1 LDKALAAVL
10 LSVVL
15 KLAAVWDR
23 LGGRQAQPLRRE
35 QGGERVCGYGK
46 LSRTNLESVGVMDLF
61 SYRDAGQPQARLLA
75 DRMRPETLDEYIG
88 QEHIVEG
95 DQVSSILLY
104 GPPGSGKTTLANI
117 ISRRTEGEFVKL
129 NAVDAS
135 VKDVRDTIEQ
145 AKLNKSMYGRKTIL
159 FLDEVH
165 RFNTARQDALL
176 PAVEQGIII
185 FIGATT
191 ENPFHHVNGALLS
204 RSTLFRLEPLTRE
217 HSLQAMRRAL
227 GDKEKGLGFMKLRV
241 DEEALL
247 HIASMAN
254 GDIRRALNALELA
267 AVTTPSEPD
276 GTVHITLAVAE
287 ESIRKPT
294 VRADESVQYDV
305 LSAFH
310 KSLRGS
316 SDAALFWFLYAVE
329 KLGMDPMTFLRR
341 LIVMCSED
349 IGLANPQAMVQAVT
363 AMDAYHK
370 IGWPEAKYN
379 IAQAILFAVESPKS
393 NAAALAIGNVMGT
406 IEHAGTLEVPLHLRD
421 AHYSGAE
428 KLGHVGYKYPHDYP
442 GHYVE
447 QQYLPDSLRRKSF
460 YEATEQGMEDKIRQN
475 QARRRRGGAG

>member
-1 LDKALAAVL
+1 MKEAA
-10 LSVVL
+10 
-15 KLAAVWDR
+15 
-23 LGGRQAQPLRRE
+23 
-35 QGGERVCGYGK
+35 
-46 LSRTNLESVGVMDLF
+46 VMDLF
-61 SYRDAGQPQARLLA
+61 TYQQAEQPRARLLA
-75 DRMRPETLDEYIG
+75 DRMRPQTLDEYIG
-88 QEHIVEG
+88 QEHIVGPGKLLRRAIEG

-104 GPPGSGKTTLANI
+104 GPPGCGKTTLANI
-117 ISRRTEGEFVKL
+117 ISQQTEGEFVRL
-129 NAVDAS
+129 NAVDAT
-135 VKDVRDTIEQ
+135 VKDVRETIEL
-145 AKLNKSMYGRKTIL
+145 AKNNKALYGRKTIL

-176 PAVEQGIII
+176 PAVEQGIIV

-204 RSTLFRLEPLTRE
+204 RSTLFQLEPLTKE
-217 HSLQAMRRAL
+217 HSKLAMSRAL
-227 GDKEKGLGFMKLRV
+227 TDVERGLGFMRLRA
-241 DEEALL
+241 DEEALEHL
-247 HIASMAN
+247 AAMAG

-276 GTVHITLAVAE
+276 GSVHITLAVAE

-294 VRADESVQYDV
+294 VRADESTQYDV

-310 KSLRGS
+310 KSVRGS

-341 LIVMCSED
+341 LIVACSED

-393 NAAALAIGNVMGT
+393 NATAVAIGKVMDTISTSGT
-406 IEHAGTLEVPLHLRD
+406 MQVPLHLRD
-421 AHYSGAE
+421 THYRGAD
-428 KLGHVGYKYPHDYP
+428 KLGHQGYKYPHDYP

-447 QQYLPDSLRRKSF
+447 QQYVPDPLHKRRF
-460 YEATEQGMEDKIRQN
+460 YEATGQGMEEKIRIN
-475 QARRRRGGAG
+475 QERRRGR